1 MKKAVQRPSQS
12 LSEAEQQDLERY
24 IEGISD
30 KNQPATALDIHVLT
44 QSDSLQGKGI
54 RLIVVDEHESKLTE
68 DYFPGKDS
76 SAEDIVIR
84 LRRYPD
90 APQQTQGFF
99 SKMKKQARGEQT
111 PQRGHFELVGADGS
125 VIPVYSE
132 GQNCLY
138 HAVVQATQGS
148 PSDLNQQALALRAQ
162 VQRTL
167 QQDVQRYTPALRLQR
182 QYEQT
187 LAARSCYTISGG
199 AKKEREQMM
208 EAYQQML
215 NRIRINNP
223 ELYQLMKTYKL
234 GLVGAYQ
241 DVIGVRRESGSPNNN
256 GDPVMNADHI
266 PPRDCLQKAYDI
278 LQQKGRTEAFRTEHP
293 ALYNIMVQ
301 KDKQLCREVLAQHH
315 RMALTTGNSREARS
329 TRAELTKVLL
339 SGDSVKLMKMSLLL
353 SNPEVSESLRRDAG
367 ISRKQVMGNDLSGE
381 EIQVYHE
388 VGNRLLVDGYSASGL
403 FTNNQREELQDWLD
417 RGQLYSKET
426 AEYQQ
431 LLAAIGDA
439 NNKKQP
445 KKNNL

>member
-1 MKKAVQRPSQS
+1 
-12 LSEAEQQDLERY
+12 
-24 IEGISD
+24 
-30 KNQPATALDIHVLT
+30 
-44 QSDSLQGKGI
+44 
-54 RLIVVDEHESKLTE
+54 
-68 DYFPGKDS
+68 
-76 SAEDIVIR
+76 
-84 LRRYPD
+84 
-90 APQQTQGFF
+90 
-99 SKMKKQARGEQT
+99 MKKQARGEQT

-138 HAVVQATQGS
+138 HAVVQATQRT

-167 QQDVQRYTPALRLQR
+167 QQDVQRYAPALRLQR

-199 AKKEREQMM
+199 AKKDRDQIT

-215 NRIRINNP
+215 NKIRISNP
-223 ELYQLMKTYKL
+223 QLYQLMKTYKL
-234 GLVGAYQ
+234 GLVGAYH

-278 LQQKGRTEAFRTEHP
+278 LQQKGMTEAFRTEHP
-293 ALYNIMVQ
+293 ALYEIMVG

-329 TRAELTKVLL
+329 TRAEITNALV

-367 ISRKQVMGNDLSGE
+367 ISRKQVMGNYLSRE
-381 EIQVYHE
+381 EIQAYHQ
-388 VGNRLLVDGYSASGL
+388 VGDQLLLDGYSASGL

-426 AEYQQ
+426 AEYKQ
-431 LLAAIGDA
+431 LLAAIGDG

-445 KKNNL
+445 KKGISKSKTGLSVSGHLPRPTGVQGDRSRNRKKSIDTNVNCQLAPQAAPSRKQTARTHVLDQDPFVYTQRPTARLTELCCVAAQGACPYRRNLRRKRRGGHAGVG